1 MAGGT
6 ALRVPVN
13 FVQVMQRGG
22 GKRGEGGNARG
33 RTLNFSLRFTFL
45 DNELNEIPLQFRLL
59 LLFPAKKI
67 RKFSTIKFRTAL
79 HGLRETV
86 LRKLNLPPLV
96 S

>member
-22 GKRGEGGNARG
+22 EKRGEGRNARG

-59 LLFPAKKI
+59 LLFPAKKLENFP
-67 RKFSTIKFRTAL
+67 RLNFAPRC
-79 HGLRETV
+79 TV
-86 LRKLNLPPLV
+86 
-96 S
+96 